1 MKSFKLGRKIINKNG
16 QPYVIAEIGVNFE
29 NNFSRAKK
37 IIKLAKKGGADAV
50 KFQSY
55 KADKIA
61 CKNSPYYWDLKD
73 VAIRSQYKLFKKFDK
88 FGFKEF
94 SLLKKYCDKIKIDF
108 LSTPFDLEAVDYLS
122 KLVPFYKIA
131 SADITN
137 YPLIEK
143 VCKKN
148 KPIVL
153 STGASTQQEIDNT
166 LKFINRINKKI
177 RVILLHCVLSY
188 PTKNQDANLNLIS
201 IFSKRYK
208 KNIIGYSDHT
218 LPDESMMILTSAY
231 QKGAQVIEKHFSDTK
246 GKKGNDHFHSMN
258 EKDLKKFR
266 NNIDLLIKV
275 NKGPKVRKIFKC
287 EKKSRLNARRSVV
300 AKTDINKG
308 EKLSIDNLIMK
319 RPGFGICPT
328 KIYRLIGKTAK
339 KNIVADNLICAND
352 IK

>member
-1 MKSFKLGRKIINKNG
+1 MKSFKLGRKIINKSG

-88 FGFKEF
+88 FSFKEF

-148 KPIVL
+148 KPIIL

-177 RVILLHCVLSY
+177 RVILLHCILSY

-201 IFSKRYK
+201 AFSKRYK

-258 EKDLKKFR
+258 GMDLKKFR
-266 NNIDLLIKV
+266 NNIDLLIKI
-275 NKGPKVRKIFKC
+275 NKGPKKRKIFKC

-328 KIYRLIGKTAK
+328 KISRLIGKTAK
-339 KNIVADNLICAND
+339 KNIVADNLIYSND
-352 IK
+352 IE

>member
-1 MKSFKLGRKIINKNG
+1 MKSFKLGRKIINKGG

-29 NNFSRAKK
+29 NNFTRAKK

-55 KADKIA
+55 KAEKIA
-61 CKNSPYYWDLKD
+61 CKNSPYYWDLKE
-73 VAIRSQYKLFKKFDK
+73 VAVISQYKLFKKFDR

-94 SLLKKYCDKIKIDF
+94 LLLKKYCDKLKIDF
-108 LSTPFDLEAVDYLS
+108 LSTPFDLDAVDYLS

-148 KPIVL
+148 KPIIL

-166 LKFINRINKKI
+166 LKFISKINKKI
-177 RVILLHCVLSY
+177 RVILLHCILSY

-201 IFSKRYK
+201 AFSERYK

-218 LPDESMMILTSAY
+218 LPDENMIILTCAY

-258 EKDLKKFR
+258 EKDLKKLR
-266 NNIDLLIKV
+266 NNIDLLIKI
-275 NKGPKVRKIFKC
+275 NRGPKERKVFKC
-287 EKKSRLNARRSVV
+287 EKKSRLNARRSIV

-308 EKLSIDNLIMK
+308 AKLSVDNLIMK
-319 RPGFGICPT
+319 RPGIGICPT
-328 KIYRLIGKTAK
+328 QISRLIGKTAK
-339 KNIVADNLICAND
+339 KNIVADNLIYTND
-352 IK
+352 IE